1 VILIHEGEIVSD
13 IKNYTPDLQKLFV
26 QFMMTDPE
34 LYTRVRGI
42 IKPEYF
48 DRSIRPVVSEIIGYS
63 EKYSTMP
70 SPQMIKAETG
80 HVIDK
85 LDNIA
90 QHSEW
95 FVDEFEIFCRHKA
108 IEKAI
113 IDSADL
119 LESGKYGEVE
129 LRIKEA
135 VQIGLARSLG
145 TDFFADPRGI
155 LEALKSKNGQI
166 TTGWKSLDDKLYGG
180 INRGEITIFAGGSG
194 AGKSLF
200 MQNMSLN
207 WAEMGLNC
215 VYFTLELSEGLSCM
229 RMYAMETDRGTKK
242 IFKELD
248 DVELHV
254 KMKAKK
260 SGMLRV
266 KYLPSGSTVNDLR
279 SYLKELQI
287 QTGVKVDCICVDY
300 LDLLMPATKKVPAS
314 DLFIKDKYVTEEIR
328 NFSME
333 TNMVVVT
340 ASQLNRSAVEE
351 VEFDH
356 SHIAGGI
363 SKIQTADNVI
373 GIFTSSAMRE
383 RGQYQLQLLKT
394 RSSNG
399 VGSKVNLVFDVD
411 SLKISDD
418 TTGTAFDTTDT
429 STASMVDNLR
439 KKTVVNKKQPDDED
453 TPDMDSGKN
462 NATASL
468 RAMLKTKTRSA
479 FDEV

>member
-1 VILIHEGEIVSD
+1 MSEV
-13 IKNYTPDLQKLFV
+13 KNYSPDLQQLFV
-26 QFMMTDPE
+26 QFMVTNPE

-48 DRSIRPVVSEIIGYS
+48 DRGIRPVVKQLIDYS
-63 EKYSTMP
+63 EEYSTLP
-70 SPQMIKAETG
+70 DLAIIKAETG
-80 HVIDK
+80 QTIEK
-85 LDNIA
+85 LDNIT
-90 QHSEW
+90 QHEEW
-95 FVDEFEIFCRHKA
+95 FVDEFETFCRHKA

-135 VQIGLARSLG
+135 VQTGLARSLG
-145 TDFFADPRGI
+145 TDYFEDPRGV
-155 LEALKSKNGQI
+155 LERMKNNNGQI

-207 WAEMGLNC
+207 WAEAGLNC
-215 VYFTLELSEGLSCM
+215 VYFTLELSEELSSM
-229 RMYAMETDRGTKK
+229 RMYAMQTDRSTKR

-248 DVELHV
+248 EVELAV
-254 KMKAKK
+254 KAKGKK
-260 SGMLRV
+260 SGMLRI

-287 QTGVKVDCICVDY
+287 QTGKRVDCICIDY
-300 LDLLMPATKKVPAS
+300 LDLLMPATKKVAAG
-314 DLFIKDKYVTEEIR
+314 DLFIKDKYVTEEVR

-333 TNMVVVT
+333 TQTVTVT

-351 VEFDH
+351 IEFDH

-373 GIFTSSAMRE
+373 GIFTSNAMRE

-394 RSSNG
+394 RSSSG
-399 VGSKVNLVFDVD
+399 VGSKVNLVFDRD
-411 SLKISDD
+411 SLRISDD
-418 TTGTAFDTTDT
+418 TTDGDVDAPTT
-429 STASMVDNLR
+429 STLSVVDTLR
-439 KKTVVNKKQPDDED
+439 KKTTVKTATVDDD
-453 TPDMDSGKN
+453 VPVMDRN
-462 NATASL
+462 NDASSL
-468 RAMLKTKTRSA
+468 RAMLKTKSRSA
-479 FDEV
+479 FDET

>member
-1 VILIHEGEIVSD
+1 MSEVKDYS
-13 IKNYTPDLQKLFV
+13 KDLQKLFV
-26 QFMMTDPE
+26 QFMITDPE

-42 IKPEYF
+42 IKADYF
-48 DRSIRPVVSEIIGYS
+48 DRSLSPVVKKIITHTEEYS
-63 EKYSTMP
+63 SMP
-70 SPQMIKAETG
+70 TEAIIKAETG
-80 HVIDK
+80 IDVEK
-85 LDNIA
+85 LGDIS
-90 QHSEW
+90 QHSDW
-95 FVDEFEIFCRHKA
+95 FVDEFETFCRHKA

-119 LESGKYGEVE
+119 LEAGKYGEVE

-135 VQIGLARSLG
+135 VQTGLSRSLG
-145 TDFFADPRGI
+145 TDYYADPRGI
-155 LEALKSKNGQI
+155 LEKLKDNNGQI
-166 TTGWKSLDDKLYGG
+166 TTGWTSLDDKLYGG

-215 VYFTLELSEGLSCM
+215 VYFTLELSEGLSSM
-229 RMYAMETDRGTKK
+229 RMYAMQTGRSTKR

-248 DVELHV
+248 DVELEV
-254 KMKAKK
+254 KMKGKK

-279 SYLKELQI
+279 SYIKELQI

-333 TNMVVVT
+333 LNVVTVT

-351 VEFDH
+351 IEFDH

-373 GIFTSSAMRE
+373 GIFTSNAMRE

-394 RSSNG
+394 RSSSG
-399 VGSKVNLVFDVD
+399 VGSKVNLVFDRD
-411 SLKISDD
+411 SLRITDD
-418 TTGTAFDTTDT
+418 TTNAFDDDENT
-429 STASMVDNLR
+429 STASMVDSLR
-439 KKTVVNKKQPDDED
+439 KKTIVKKKDDDRDD
-453 TPDMDSGKN
+453 TPIMDKS
-462 NATASL
+462 ASTSEAASHL
-468 RAMLKTKTRSA
+468 RALLRSKTRSA
-479 FDEV
+479 FNET